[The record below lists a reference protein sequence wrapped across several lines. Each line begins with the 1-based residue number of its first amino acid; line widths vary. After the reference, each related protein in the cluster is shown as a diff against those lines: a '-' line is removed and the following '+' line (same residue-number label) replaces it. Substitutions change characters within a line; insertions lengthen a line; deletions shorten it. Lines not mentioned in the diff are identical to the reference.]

1 MIVPFNIGL
10 SPRGNTHLHDL
21 RAAILVASCKRWAQS
36 QPQWG
41 FTTIPLFCGNEV
53 IYVRGQRNEK
63 PLVMPVVYEQLGRY
77 QISVCIAS
85 LNATQFVIRRSL
97 RVIIASIN
105 VSYQINLGNGQ
116 HLPLRF
122 QDIDHIIMTAASAHY
137 PAFLGNRF
145 EFLVESTGMG
155 WIFVEL
161 TGQRSVRTAIEK
173 CRCL

>member
-1 MIVPFNIGL
+1 MEYGKAHLGIFALEERSCFSMIVPFNIGL

-97 RVIIASIN
+97 RLSLPQ
-105 VSYQINLGNGQ
+105 STYHTKSTSEPGNIY
-116 HLPLRF
+116 RTDF
-122 QDIDHIIMTAASAHY
+122 KT
-137 PAFLGNRF
+137 
-145 EFLVESTGMG
+145 
-155 WIFVEL
+155 L
-161 TGQRSVRTAIEK
+161 TISS
-173 CRCL
+173 